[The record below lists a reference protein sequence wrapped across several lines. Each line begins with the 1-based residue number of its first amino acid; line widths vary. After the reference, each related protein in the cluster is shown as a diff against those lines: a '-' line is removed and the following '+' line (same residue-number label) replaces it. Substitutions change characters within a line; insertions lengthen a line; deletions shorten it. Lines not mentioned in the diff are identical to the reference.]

1 VLRREVEKREASLQ
15 VARLALQ
22 EAERRLQ
29 ASDTSA
35 KLPQEAYDPQYGF
48 NRRYVGLY
56 TDAPTGDSE
65 LPPIPQS
72 AFASALCCCE

>member
-1 VLRREVEKREASLQ
+1 MLRREVEKREASLQ

-29 ASDTSA
+29 ASGTP

-56 TDAPTGDSE
+56 TDAPTGDSDV
-65 LPPIPQS
+65 PPIPQS
-72 AFASALCCCE
+72 AFASA